1 MDSCSSLLTPN
12 GERLRWE
19 AAEGDALIQRKNV
32 LIGSTQQKMYLFHQR
47 HRRGGYQP
55 PARLVT

>member
-1 MDSCSSLLTPN
+1 MDSRSSLLTPN

-32 LIGSTQQKMYLFHQR
+32 LIGSTQQKMNLFNQ
-47 HRRGGYQP
+47 
-55 PARLVT
+55 ATVVAC

>member
-1 MDSCSSLLTPN
+1 MDSRSSLLTPN

-32 LIGSTQQKMYLFHQR
+32 LIGSTQQKMNLFNQATVGEAR
-47 HRRGGYQP
+47 SLP
-55 PARLVT
+55 PGR